1 MGASVLVLN
10 RSYVAVHVINIRRA
24 FCLLYR
30 TMAEI
35 VHLEDGQYA
44 NYDFETWMLSSEMR
58 AGEKKPEDDWIRAV
72 HCEIQAPRVIRLFR
86 YDRIPRHTLRFNR
99 RNVFARD
106 GHRCQYCGETFPMSK
121 LSLDHVMPRSR
132 GGENTWENVV
142 CCCMVCNTKKGGRTP
157 REAKMSLITQPVRPK
172 QSPLLS
178 NRLSNPKY
186 ESWKVF
192 LNGSAWAVDV
202 A

>member
-1 MGASVLVLN
+1 MSASVLVLN
-10 RSYVAVHVINIRRA
+10 RSFVAVHVINIRRA

-35 VHLEDGQYA
+35 IHLEDGQYA

-58 AGEKKPEDDWIRAV
+58 AAEKTADQDWIRAV

-86 YDRIPRHTLRFNR
+86 YDRVPRHTLRFNR

-106 GHRCQYCGETFPMSK
+106 GNRCQYCGEVFSTSK
-121 LSLDHVMPRSR
+121 LSLDHVTPRSR
-132 GGENTWENVV
+132 GGDNSWENVV
-142 CCCMVCNTKKGGRTP
+142 CCCLKCNTKKGGRTP
-157 REAKMSLITQPVRPK
+157 REAHMKLIGHPVRPR
-172 QSPLLS
+172 QNPLLS
-178 NRLSNPKY
+178 NRLKTPKY

-192 LNGSAWAVDV
+192 LNGAAWAVDV